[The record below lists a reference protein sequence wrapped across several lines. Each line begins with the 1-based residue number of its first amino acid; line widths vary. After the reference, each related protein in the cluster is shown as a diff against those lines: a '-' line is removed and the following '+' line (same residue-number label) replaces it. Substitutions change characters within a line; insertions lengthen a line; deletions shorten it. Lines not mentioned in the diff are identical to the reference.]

1 MVKTSA
7 RQIKETDEGWLGT
20 RPWKLWSE
28 HSGCQD
34 CFLALL
40 LWLFPLPRSDPSFVL
55 ERYRYYVQHLGLLG
69 RCSLKPTS
77 SNIISGLRA
86 SCPIQE
92 RQLDS
97 GDCISD
103 ASDLPQS
110 DRSEEEVGSR
120 VPTKAGTLWYW
131 ASQLQRAG
139 MGGARDWEADNGLG
153 NQRWLEQR
161 MGQATNWK
169 LPVVET
175 WLVLFM
181 FFSKLFSSCWNLGRK
196 KRFGWG
202 GGCDN
207 VVAIFLL
214 YVVEYS
220 SWTLW
225 AFYMQSYLESSGS

>member
-1 MVKTSA
+1 MLSCCHIANGSYSDPYRIWTIQSASQRWSKLQRGKSKKQMKAGLEQDLGNFGQSIRDVKTAS
-7 RQIKETDEGWLGT
+7 WL
-20 RPWKLWSE
+20 
-28 HSGCQD
+28 CCCD
-34 CFLALL
+34 CF
-40 LWLFPLPRSDPSFVL
+40 FFL
-55 ERYRYYVQHLGLLG
+55 ERYRYYVQHLGLWG

-103 ASDLPQS
+103 ASDLSQS

-120 VPTKAGTLWYW
+120 VSTKAGTLWYW

-175 WLVLFM
+175 WLV
-181 FFSKLFSSCWNLGRK
+181 FSCFSRSCS
-196 KRFGWG
+196 
-202 GGCDN
+202 
-207 VVAIFLL
+207 V
-214 YVVEYS
+214 VVE
-220 SWTLW
+220 TL
-225 AFYMQSYLESSGS
+225 AGKKGLDEGE